1 MIKFFLV
8 LGIIICFLL
17 IVAIIV
23 AFAKGRIYDKKFLK
37 RIAFL
42 SAIGAV
48 VYTTLAVM
56 ESKATESQSNIIFYV
71 VLAMAIILLLIKK
84 K

>member
-56 ESKATESQSNIIFYV
+56 ESKTGNQFNIIFYV

>member
-17 IVAIIV
+17 IVTIIV
-23 AFAKGRIYDKKFLK
+23 AFAKGRIYDTKFLK

-56 ESKATESQSNIIFYV
+56 GSKTGNQFNIIFYV